1 MSQGTGGPRAV
12 VAVVGDFNPT
22 NPTHGFTNAAL
33 EHLRLGVEW
42 VPTDAIG
49 GDALARLDRYDGL
62 WIAPASPYRSM
73 EGALAAIRHARERGV
88 PLVGT

>member
-1 MSQGTGGPRAV
+1 MSARI
-12 VAVVGDFNPT
+12 AVVGDFDARNR
-22 NPTHGFTNAAL
+22 THAMTNASL
-33 EHLRLGVEW
+33 EHVHLGFEW

-49 GDALARLDRYDGL
+49 EDAAARLAGFDGL

>member
-1 MSQGTGGPRAV
+1 MIGRPRV
-12 VAVVGDFNPT
+12 GIVGDFDRRNA
-22 NPTHGFTNAAL
+22 THRATDDALAHLGLAA
-33 EHLRLGVEW
+33 EW
-42 VPTDAIG
+42 VPTEEVGADAG
-49 GDALARLDRYDGL
+49 RRLAAFAAL